1 MIIFTISIVHSEP
14 LNIDGLLDIED
25 VTKTMGSMLST
36 GLSKGFRQITN
47 TRTPEEECNR
57 EWWKYFRKSSHIISI
72 LSNENRK
79 IERILSDHYINHQLI
94 TKQKT
99 KNVYIDINELKKHSC
114 SQSYFEQLV
123 QKETR
128 IKQEKLKNE
137 TLRKLL
143 IQNKI
148 IVKKELVFTIKENK
162 TTQNL
167 ERETAK
173 KDLKLQMQQGM
184 SEVN

>member
-1 MIIFTISIVHSEP
+1 MIIFAITIVHSEP
-14 LNIDGLLDIED
+14 LNVDGLLDIED
-25 VTKTMGSMLST
+25 MTKTMGSILSN
-36 GLSKGFRQITN
+36 GVSKGFRQITN

-57 EWWKYFRKSSHIISI
+57 EWWKYFRESSHIIST

-79 IERILSDHYINHQLI
+79 MERILSNHYINHRLI

-114 SQSYFEQLV
+114 SQKYFEQLV

-128 IKQEKLKNE
+128 IKQEKIKNE

-143 IQNKI
+143 MQNKI
-148 IVKKELVFTIKENK
+148 IVEKEVTFTIKENE
-162 TTQNL
+162 TTQDE
-167 ERETAK
+167 ERKTAK

>member
-1 MIIFTISIVHSEP
+1 MKNLFMIIFAITIVHSEP
-14 LNIDGLLDIED
+14 LNVDGLLDIED
-25 VTKTMGSMLST
+25 MTKTMGSMLSD
-36 GLSKGFRQITN
+36 GLSKGLRQITN

-79 IERILSDHYINHQLI
+79 IERILSNHYINHRLI

-99 KNVYIDINELKKHSC
+99 KNVYIDINELKKRSC
-114 SQSYFEQLV
+114 SQKYFDQLV

-128 IKQEKLKNE
+128 IKQEKVKNE

-148 IVKKELVFTIKENK
+148 IVKKERAFTIEKNDP
-162 TTQNL
+162 TQDG

-173 KDLKLQMQQGM
+173 KT
-184 SEVN
+184 